1 MVKINKWKTMTNE
14 ELWQSVLSQIQLNIS
29 PANFATWFANTK
41 ISSIEN
47 NEVIVSVPNS
57 FSKEWLEQKYHK
69 DILKILK
76 SLEEEIKEIKYVVTP
91 VNVKMSNDQKRG
103 AVKKE
108 EAIEQLGFSELE
120 VSKDT
125 NLNPKY
131 TFDNFIIGPFNEIA
145 YAASMAVVEEPGKSY
160 NPLFVYGDVG
170 LGKTHL
176 IQAIGNKIKENDST
190 KKVKYIPAEKLI
202 STIVNAIRNQSV
214 EELKKNLRDIDVL
227 IVDDIQF
234 IAGKDKTQ
242 EEFFHTF
249 NSLYQKNKQIIL
261 SSDRHPNNIP
271 AVTERLKSR
280 FNGGMIADIN
290 TPDYE
295 TRMAILKQK
304 IEEKNVNISTD
315 VLEYIA
321 NNIQKNVRELESAI
335 NRIIIYKKAN
345 NKNIELE
352 DAKKL
357 LKNIIVSPSKVTNY
371 KKIVESITEFYDI
384 PSGNMFFSSRKKEF
398 ARPRQIAM
406 YLLKKELKM
415 SYSEIGRKF
424 GGKDHTT
431 VIHAFQLIEKEYE
444 ENEKIHQEVELIL
457 QRIYSK

>member
-1 MVKINKWKTMTNE
+1 MTNE
-14 ELWQSVLSQIQLNIS
+14 EIWQSVLSQIQLNIS

-41 ISSIEN
+41 VSSVEN
-47 NEVIVSVPNS
+47 NEATISVPNS

-76 SLEEEIKEIKYVVTP
+76 SLDDSIREIKYVVTP
-91 VNVKMSNDQKRG
+91 INVKMSSSQRRG
-103 AVKKE
+103 VKKE
-108 EAIEQLGFSELE
+108 ETIEQLGFSELE
-120 VSKDT
+120 VSKET

-145 YAASMAVVEEPGKSY
+145 YAASMAVVEEPGKNY

-176 IQAIGNKIKENDST
+176 IQAIGNKIKDGDSN

-271 AVTERLKSR
+271 ALTERLKSR

-304 IEEKNVNISTD
+304 IEEKNTNIPTD

-335 NRIIIYKKAN
+335 NRIIIYKKTN
-345 NKNIELE
+345 NKTIELE

-357 LKNIIVSPSKVTNY
+357 LKNIIVSPSKITNY

-431 VIHAFQLIEKEYE
+431 VIHACQLIEKEYE

>member
-1 MVKINKWKTMTNE
+1 MSNE
-14 ELWQSVLSQIQLNIS
+14 ELWQAVLSQIQLNIS

-41 ISSIEN
+41 ISSVDDN
-47 NEVIVSVPNS
+47 DAIVSVPNS

-69 DILKILK
+69 EILKILK
-76 SLEEEIKEIKYVVTP
+76 SLDENIRDIKYVVIP
-91 VNVKMSNDQKRG
+91 VNAKITAGGKRG
-103 AVKKE
+103 MKKE
-108 EAIEQLGFSELE
+108 DATEQQGFSELE
-120 VSKDT
+120 VSKET

-131 TFDNFIIGPFNEIA
+131 TFDNFITGPFNEIA
-145 YAASMAVVEEPGKSY
+145 YAAAMAVVEEPGKNY
-160 NPLFVYGDVG
+160 NPLFIYGDVG

-176 IQAIGNKIKENDST
+176 VQAIGNKIKENDRER
-190 KKVKYIPAEKLI
+190 KVKYIPAEKLI
-202 STIVNAIRNQSV
+202 STIVNAIRGQSV

-227 IVDDIQF
+227 IIDDIQF
-234 IAGKDKTQ
+234 LAGKDKTQ

-271 AVTERLKSR
+271 AITERLKSR
-280 FNGGMIADIN
+280 FNGGMIADISI
-290 TPDYE
+290 PDYE
-295 TRMAILKQK
+295 TRIAILKQK
-304 IEEKNVNISTD
+304 AEEKNTVIPAD

-321 NNIQKNVRELESAI
+321 NNIQKNVRELEGAI
-335 NRIIIYKKAN
+335 SRLIIYKKAN
-345 NKNIELE
+345 GKTIALE

-357 LKNIIVSPSKVTNY
+357 LKNVISSPAKVTNH
-371 KKIVESITEFYDI
+371 KKIIEAVTEFYDI
-384 PSGNMFFSSRKKEF
+384 PAGNMFFISRKKEF

-431 VIHAFQLIEKEYE
+431 VIHAYQLIDKDYE
-444 ENEKIHQEVELIL
+444 ENEKTHQEIELIL

>member
-1 MVKINKWKTMTNE
+1 MTNE

-47 NEVIVSVPNS
+47 NEVTVSVPNS

-76 SLEEEIKEIKYVVTP
+76 SLDEEIKEIKYVVNPINIKITAAE
-91 VNVKMSNDQKRG
+91 KRS
-103 AVKKE
+103 AKKE
-108 EAIEQLGFSELE
+108 EAFEQLGFSELE

-145 YAASMAVVEEPGKSY
+145 YAAAMAVVEEPGKSY

-176 IQAIGNKIKENDST
+176 IQAIGNKIKEKDST

-290 TPDYE
+290 IPDYE

-304 IEEKNVNISTD
+304 TEEKNVNIPTD

-345 NKNIELE
+345 NKNIDLE
-352 DAKKL
+352 EAKKL
-357 LKNIIVSPSKVTNY
+357 LKNIIVSPNKVTNF
-371 KKIVESITEFYDI
+371 KKIIESITEFYDI

-431 VIHAFQLIEKEYE
+431 VIHAYQLIEKEYE
-444 ENEKIHQEVELIL
+444 ENEKIHQEIELIL

>member
-1 MVKINKWKTMTNE
+1 MPNE
-14 ELWQSVLSQIQLNIS
+14 ELWQAVLAQIQLNIS

-41 ISSIEN
+41 ISAIEDN
-47 NEVIVSVPNS
+47 IVVVSVPNS
-57 FSKEWLEQKYHK
+57 FSKEWLEQKHNK
-69 DILKILK
+69 EILKILK
-76 SLEEEIKEIKYVVTP
+76 SIDDNIRGIQYVVNP
-91 VNVKMSNDQKRG
+91 ANIKVAAAGKRM
-103 AVKKE
+103 KKE
-108 EAIEQLGFSELE
+108 EEPVEQMGFSELE
-120 VSKDT
+120 VSKET

-131 TFDNFIIGPFNEIA
+131 TFDNFITGPFNEIA
-145 YAASMAVVEEPGKSY
+145 YAAGMAVVEEPGKSY
-160 NPLFVYGDVG
+160 NPLFIYGEVG

-176 IQAIGNKIKENDST
+176 VQAIGNKIKENHPD
-190 KKVKYIPAEKLI
+190 KNVKYIPAEKLI
-202 STIVNAIRNQSV
+202 STIVSAIRGQSV

-227 IVDDIQF
+227 IIDDIQF
-234 IAGKDKTQ
+234 LAGKDKTQ

-271 AVTERLKSR
+271 AITERLKSR

-290 TPDYE
+290 IPDYE
-295 TRMAILKQK
+295 TRVAILRQK
-304 IEEKNVNISTD
+304 AEEKNVSIPAD
-315 VLEYIA
+315 VVEYIA
-321 NNIQKNVRELESAI
+321 NNIQKNVRELEGAVSRLA
-335 NRIIIYKKAN
+335 IYKKTN
-345 NKNIELE
+345 GKVVVLE

-357 LKNIIVSPSKVTNY
+357 LKNIVTAPAKVTNY
-371 KKIVESITEFYDI
+371 KKIVEAITEFYDI
-384 PSGNMFFSSRKKEF
+384 PSGNMFFVSRKKEF

-431 VIHAFQLIEKEYE
+431 VIHACQLVEKEYE
-444 ENEKIHQEVELIL
+444 ENEKTHQEIELIL

>member
-1 MVKINKWKTMTNE
+1 MTNE
-14 ELWQSVLSQIQLNIS
+14 ELWQAVLAQIQLNIS

-41 ISSIEN
+41 ISSIDDDN
-47 NEVIVSVPNS
+47 VTVSVPNS
-57 FSKEWLEQKYHK
+57 FSKEWLEQKYYK

-76 SLEEEIKEIKYVVTP
+76 SLDENIKDVKYVVNP
-91 VNVKMSNDQKRG
+91 INSAAPG
-103 AVKKE
+103 AGKKIIKKE
-108 EAIEQLGFSELE
+108 EIADQQLGFSELE
-120 VSKDT
+120 VSKET
-125 NLNPKY
+125 NLNPRY
-131 TFDNFIIGPFNEIA
+131 NFENFIIGPFNEIA
-145 YAASMAVVEEPGKSY
+145 YAAAMAVVEEPGKSY
-160 NPLFVYGDVG
+160 NPLFIYGDVG

-176 IQAIGNKIKENDST
+176 IQAIGNKIKENDQT

-202 STIVNAIRNQSV
+202 STIVNAIRGQTV
-214 EELKKNLRDIDVL
+214 EELKKNLRELDVL

-271 AVTERLKSR
+271 AVMERLKSR

-290 TPDYE
+290 IPDYE
-295 TRMAILKQK
+295 TRLAILKQK
-304 IEEKNVNISTD
+304 TEEKGVTIPAD
-315 VLEYIA
+315 VLDYMA

-335 NRIIIYKKAN
+335 NRFIIYKKAN
-345 NKNIELE
+345 AKTITLD
-352 DAKKL
+352 DAKRL
-357 LKNIIVSPSKVTNY
+357 LKNIIISPSRVTTY

-384 PSGNMFFSSRKKEF
+384 ANGNLFLTSRKKEYSK
-398 ARPRQIAM
+398 PRQIAM

-415 SYSEIGRKF
+415 SFSEIGRKF

-431 VIHAFQLIEKEYE
+431 VMHSCQLIEKEYE

>member
-1 MVKINKWKTMTNE
+1 RKDLDYQTMKEYDRFEKGAANSNTSTRILQKQLGDPNARIIITTIQKLDKFIGKNKGHDVFKQHIVLIFDECHRSQFGDMHQKIIK
-14 ELWQSVLSQIQLNIS
+14 
-29 PANFATWFANTK
+29 
-41 ISSIEN
+41 
-47 NEVIVSVPNS
+47 S
-57 FSKEWLEQKYHK
+57 FSNYH
-69 DILKILK
+69 IFGFTG
-76 SLEEEIKEIKYVVTP
+76 TP
-91 VNVKMSNDQKRG
+91 IFSVN
-103 AVKKE
+103 
-108 EAIEQLGFSELE
+108 
-120 VSKDT
+120 
-125 NLNPKY
+125 
-131 TFDNFIIGPFNEIA
+131 
-145 YAASMAVVEEPGKSY
+145 AAKGK
-160 NPLFVYGDVG
+160 NPLMR
-170 LGKTHL
+170 TTP
-176 IQAIGNKIKENDST
+176 QAFG
-190 KKVKYIPAEKLI
+190 EKLHTY
-202 STIVNAIRNQSV
+202 TIVNAIRGQTV

-271 AVTERLKSR
+271 AITERLKSR
-280 FNGGMIADIN
+280 FGGGMIADIN

-295 TRMAILKQK
+295 TRVAILKQK
-304 IEEKNVNISTD
+304 SEEKNIVIPAD

-321 NNIQKNVRELESAI
+321 NNIQKNVRELEGAVSRLA
-335 NRIIIYKKAN
+335 IYKKTN
-345 NKNIELE
+345 GKVVSLE

-357 LKNIIVSPSKVTNY
+357 LKNIVTSPARVTNH

-384 PSGNMFFSSRKKEF
+384 PSGNMFFVSRKKEF

-431 VIHAFQLIEKEYE
+431 VIHACQLIEKEYE
-444 ENEKIHQEVELIL
+444 ENEKTRQEIELII
-457 QRIYSK
+457 QRIY

>member
-1 MVKINKWKTMTNE
+1 MTNE
-14 ELWQSVLSQIQLNIS
+14 ELWQTVSSQIQLNIS

-41 ISSIEN
+41 ISSVEDN
-47 NEVIVSVPNS
+47 VVTVSVPNS
-57 FSKEWLEQKYHK
+57 FSKEWMEQKYHK

-76 SLEEEIKEIKYVVTP
+76 SLDENIKDIQYVVNP
-91 VNVKMSNDQKRG
+91 VNIKINVGGKKG
-103 AVKKE
+103 FKKE
-108 EAIEQLGFSELE
+108 SVIEQMGFSELE
-120 VSKDT
+120 VSKET

-131 TFDNFIIGPFNEIA
+131 TFDNFITGPFNEIA
-145 YAASMAVVEEPGKSY
+145 YAAAMAIVEEPGKSY
-160 NPLFVYGDVG
+160 NPLFIYGDVG

-176 IQAIGNKIKENDST
+176 IQAIGNKIKENDPD

-202 STIVNAIRNQSV
+202 STIVNAIRGQSV

-234 IAGKDKTQ
+234 LAGKDKTQ

-271 AVTERLKSR
+271 AITERLKSR
-280 FNGGMIADIN
+280 FSGGMIADIN
-290 TPDYE
+290 IPDYE

-304 IEEKNVNISTD
+304 AEEKGVVVPAD

-321 NNIQKNVRELESAI
+321 NNIQKNVRELEGAI
-335 NRIIIYKKAN
+335 SRLIIYKKTN
-345 NKNIELE
+345 GKTVTIE

-357 LKNIIVSPSKVTNY
+357 LKNIIVSPAKVTNY
-371 KKIVESITEFYDI
+371 KKIVEAITEFYDI
-384 PSGNMFFSSRKKEF
+384 PFGNMFFSSRKKEF
-398 ARPRQIAM
+398 ARPRQLAM
-406 YLLKKELKM
+406 FLLKKELKM

-431 VIHAFQLIEKEYE
+431 VIHSCQLIEKEDE
-444 ENEKIHQEVELIL
+444 ENEKIHQEIELIL

>member
-1 MVKINKWKTMTNE
+1 MTNE
-14 ELWQSVLSQIQLNIS
+14 ELWQSVLAQIQLNIS

-41 ISSIEN
+41 ISTIDDN
-47 NEVIVSVPNS
+47 LVTVSVPNS

-69 DILKILK
+69 EILKILK
-76 SLEEEIKEIKYVVTP
+76 SLDESIKDITYVVTP
-91 VNVKMSNDQKRG
+91 VNIKLSASDKKS
-103 AVKKE
+103 AKKE
-108 EAIEQLGFSELE
+108 EMVEQLGFSELE
-120 VSKDT
+120 VSKET

-131 TFDNFIIGPFNEIA
+131 TFENFIIGPFNEIA
-145 YAASMAVVEEPGKSY
+145 YAAAMAVVEEPGKNY
-160 NPLFVYGDVG
+160 NPLFIYGDVG

-176 IQAIGNKIKENDST
+176 VQAVGNKIKELDPS
-190 KKVKYIPAEKLI
+190 KKVKYVAAEKLI
-202 STIVNAIRNQSV
+202 SIIVNAIRNQSI
-214 EELKKNLRDIDVL
+214 EELKKNLRELDV
-227 IVDDIQF
+227 IIIDDIQF

-271 AVTERLKSR
+271 AITERLKSR

-290 TPDYE
+290 IPDYE
-295 TRMAILKQK
+295 TRLAILKQK
-304 IEEKNVNISTD
+304 SEEKNVVIPSD
-315 VLEYIA
+315 ILEYMA
-321 NNIQKNVRELESAI
+321 NNIQKNIRELESAV
-335 NRIIIYKKAN
+335 NRMAIYKKT
-345 NKNIELE
+345 NKVIELE

-357 LKNIIVSPSKVTNY
+357 LKNIIVSPAKITNY
-371 KKIVESITEFYDI
+371 KKIVESITEFYDTS
-384 PSGNMFFSSRKKEF
+384 SGNMFFTSRKKEF

-431 VIHAFQLIEKEYE
+431 VIHACQLIEKEYE
-444 ENEKIHQEVELIL
+444 ENEKVRQEIELIL

>member
-1 MVKINKWKTMTNE
+1 MTNE
-14 ELWQSVLSQIQLNIS
+14 ELWQAVLGQIQLNIS

-41 ISSIEN
+41 ISSIDDDN
-47 NEVIVSVPNS
+47 VTVSVPNS
-57 FSKEWLEQKYHK
+57 FSKEWLEQKYYK

-76 SLEEEIKEIKYVVTP
+76 SLDENIKDVKYVVNP
-91 VNVKMSNDQKRG
+91 INSAIPG
-103 AVKKE
+103 AGKKSIKKE
-108 EAIEQLGFSELE
+108 EIAEQQLGFSELE
-120 VSKDT
+120 VSKET
-125 NLNPKY
+125 NLNPRY
-131 TFDNFIIGPFNEIA
+131 NFENFIIGPFNEIA
-145 YAASMAVVEEPGKSY
+145 YAAAMAVVEEPGKNY
-160 NPLFVYGDVG
+160 NPLFIYGDVG

-176 IQAIGNKIKENDST
+176 IQAIGNKIKENDPA

-202 STIVNAIRNQSV
+202 STIVNAIRGQTV
-214 EELKKNLRDIDVL
+214 EELKKNLRELDVL

-271 AVTERLKSR
+271 AVMERLKSR

-290 TPDYE
+290 IPDYE
-295 TRMAILKQK
+295 TRLAILKQK
-304 IEEKNVNISTD
+304 TEEKGVIIPAD
-315 VLEYIA
+315 VLDYMA

-335 NRIIIYKKAN
+335 NRFIIYKKAN
-345 NKNIELE
+345 TKTITLD
-352 DAKKL
+352 DAKRL
-357 LKNIIVSPSKVTNY
+357 LKNIIISPSRVTTY

-384 PSGNMFFSSRKKEF
+384 ANGNLFLTSRKKEYSK
-398 ARPRQIAM
+398 PRQISM

-415 SYSEIGRKF
+415 SFSEIGRKF

-431 VIHAFQLIEKEYE
+431 VMHSCQLVEKEYE

>member
-1 MVKINKWKTMTNE
+1 MTNE
-14 ELWQSVLSQIQLNIS
+14 ELWQSVLAQIQLNIS

-41 ISSIEN
+41 ISAVDDSL
-47 NEVIVSVPNS
+47 VTVSVPNS

-69 DILKILK
+69 EILKILK
-76 SLEEEIKEIKYVVTP
+76 SLDENIRDITYVVTP
-91 VNVKMSNDQKRG
+91 INVKLSSNDKKM
-103 AVKKE
+103 AKKE
-108 EAIEQLGFSELE
+108 ELTEQLGFSELE
-120 VSKDT
+120 VSKET

-131 TFDNFIIGPFNEIA
+131 TFENFIIGPFNEIA
-145 YAASMAVVEEPGKSY
+145 YAAAMAVVEEPGKNY
-160 NPLFVYGDVG
+160 NPLFIYGDVG

-176 IQAIGNKIKENDST
+176 VQAVGNKIKEMDPN
-190 KKVKYIPAEKLI
+190 KKVKYIAAEKLI
-202 STIVNAIRNQSV
+202 SIIVNAIRNQSI
-214 EELKKNLRDIDVL
+214 EELKKNLRELDV
-227 IVDDIQF
+227 IIIDDIQF

-290 TPDYE
+290 IPDYE
-295 TRMAILKQK
+295 TRLAILKQK
-304 IEEKNVNISTD
+304 MEEKNINLPGD
-315 VLEYIA
+315 VLEYMA
-321 NNIQKNVRELESAI
+321 NNIQKNIRELESAV
-335 NRIIIYKKAN
+335 NRMVIYKKT
-345 NKNIELE
+345 NKLIELE

-357 LKNIIVSPSKVTNY
+357 LKNIVVSPAKVTNY
-371 KKIVESITEFYDI
+371 KKILESITEFYDI
-384 PSGNMFFSSRKKEF
+384 TSGNMFLSSRKKEY

-431 VIHAFQLIEKEYE
+431 VIHACQLIEKEYE
-444 ENEKIHQEVELIL
+444 ENEKVRQEIELIL

>member
-1 MVKINKWKTMTNE
+1 MPNE
-14 ELWQSVLSQIQLNIS
+14 ELWQAVLAQIQLNIS

-41 ISSIEN
+41 ISAIEDN
-47 NEVIVSVPNS
+47 VVVVSVPNS
-57 FSKEWLEQKYHK
+57 FSKEWLEQKHNK
-69 DILKILK
+69 EILKILK
-76 SLEEEIKEIKYVVTP
+76 SIDDNIRGIQYVVNPANIKVATIG
-91 VNVKMSNDQKRG
+91 KRT
-103 AVKKE
+103 KKE
-108 EAIEQLGFSELE
+108 EDPVEQMGFSELE
-120 VSKDT
+120 VSKET

-131 TFDNFIIGPFNEIA
+131 TFDNFITGPFNEIA
-145 YAASMAVVEEPGKSY
+145 YAAGMAVVEEPGKSY
-160 NPLFVYGDVG
+160 NPLFIYGEVG

-176 IQAIGNKIKENDST
+176 VQAIGNKIKENHPD
-190 KKVKYIPAEKLI
+190 KNVKYIPAEKLI
-202 STIVNAIRNQSV
+202 STIVSAIRGQSV

-227 IVDDIQF
+227 IIDDIQF
-234 IAGKDKTQ
+234 LAGKDKTQ

-271 AVTERLKSR
+271 AITERLKSR

-290 TPDYE
+290 IPDYE
-295 TRMAILKQK
+295 TRVAILRQK
-304 IEEKNVNISTD
+304 AEEKNVSIPAD
-315 VLEYIA
+315 VVEYIA
-321 NNIQKNVRELESAI
+321 NNIQKNVRELEGAVSRLA
-335 NRIIIYKKAN
+335 IYKKTN
-345 NKNIELE
+345 GKVVVLE

-357 LKNIIVSPSKVTNY
+357 LKNIVTAPAKVTNY
-371 KKIVESITEFYDI
+371 KKIVEAITEFYDI
-384 PSGNMFFSSRKKEF
+384 PSGNMFFVSRKKEF

-431 VIHAFQLIEKEYE
+431 VIHACQLVEKEYE
-444 ENEKIHQEVELIL
+444 ENEKTHQEIELIL

>member
-1 MVKINKWKTMTNE
+1 MSND
-14 ELWQSVLSQIQLNIS
+14 ELWQAVLSQIQLNIS

-41 ISSIEN
+41 ISSVDDSI
-47 NEVIVSVPNS
+47 VTVSVPNS
-57 FSKEWLEQKYHK
+57 FSKEWLEQKHNK
-69 DILKILK
+69 EILKILK
-76 SLEEEIKEIKYVVTP
+76 SIDDGIKGIQYLVNPVNAKTIATAKKGKREEEP
-91 VNVKMSNDQKRG
+91 V
-103 AVKKE
+103 
-108 EAIEQLGFSELE
+108 EQMGFSELE

-131 TFDNFIIGPFNEIA
+131 TFDNFITGPFNEIA
-145 YAASMAVVEEPGKSY
+145 YAAGMAVVEEPGKSY
-160 NPLFVYGDVG
+160 NPLFFYGDVG

-176 IQAIGNKIKENDST
+176 VQAIGNKIKENHPE

-202 STIVNAIRNQSV
+202 STIVNAIRGQSV

-227 IVDDIQF
+227 IIDDIQF
-234 IAGKDKTQ
+234 LAGKDKTQ

-271 AVTERLKSR
+271 AITERLKSR

-290 TPDYE
+290 IPDFE

-304 IEEKNVNISTD
+304 AEEKNIVIPAD

-321 NNIQKNVRELESAI
+321 NNIQKNVRELEGAI
-335 NRIIIYKKAN
+335 SRLAIYKKTN
-345 NKNIELE
+345 GRTVTLE

-357 LKNIIVSPSKVTNY
+357 LKNIVTAPAKVTNH
-371 KKIVESITEFYDI
+371 KKVVEAITEFYDI

-431 VIHAFQLIEKEYE
+431 VIHACQLVEKEYE
-444 ENEKIHQEVELIL
+444 ENEKTHQEIELIL
-457 QRIYSK
+457 QRVYSK